1 MKDVKYSGVL
11 DQELLATLPG
21 VPDAARLELGPVA
34 CIECAQEIPCNPCR
48 DACPRGAIT
57 VEPGLTALPQLD
69 SEKCNGC
76 GLCIARCPGLS
87 IFNVH
92 KNYTE
97 TTSLVSFPYEYL
109 PQPKVGD
116 EVRCAGRDGLFL
128 TMGTVHKVLSPAA
141 YDHTTVVTVEV
152 PKEFCMTVRTIQRGG
167 FDK

>member
-21 VPDAARLELGPVA
+21 VPDAARLELGA
-34 CIECAQEIPCNPCR
+34 LNAGH
-48 DACPRGAIT
+48 RGAIT
-57 VEPGLTALPQLD
+57 VEPGLTALPHLD

>member
-1 MKDVKYSGVL
+1 M
-11 DQELLATLPG
+11 
-21 VPDAARLELGPVA
+21 
-34 CIECAQEIPCNPCR
+34 
-48 DACPRGAIT
+48 
-57 VEPGLTALPQLD
+57 
-69 SEKCNGC
+69 
-76 GLCIARCPGLS
+76 
-87 IFNVH
+87 
-92 KNYTE
+92 
-97 TTSLVSFPYEYL
+97 